1 MLTITARY
9 SCILLAPLPPS
20 TSFHTTRRPSYL
32 LELGKVVISTT
43 AECKRHPHL
52 LPFPLPPPA
61 NTDLHASWSLA
72 WGDQHHCRV
81 LETQPRP
88 LPGTPSP
95 RHRCSLE
102 LLSKVVLI
110 ITVRGTNVHFISHS
124 PLPSTPPPPLP
135 NTDLHASWGLAR
147 EWSASLQEAPC
158 PLPFTYPPPP
168 PSSSKHRPPCLLEL
182 GKGVLIITTRGTH
195 AHNTVV
201 LLPGSYTTC
210 LTAVFHLPKDLSFNV
225 IHT

>member
-1 MLTITARY
+1 MYTSYPTA
-9 SCILLAPLPPS
+9 PS
-20 TSFHTTRRPSYL
+20 
-32 LELGKVVISTT
+32 
-43 AECKRHPHL
+43 
-52 LPFPLPPPA
+52 PPP
-61 NTDLHASWSLA
+61 
-72 WGDQHHCRV
+72 
-81 LETQPRP
+81 P
-88 LPGTPSP
+88 
-95 RHRCSLE
+95 
-102 LLSKVVLI
+102 
-110 ITVRGTNVHFISHS
+110 
-124 PLPSTPPPPLP
+124 PPPPLQ

-158 PLPFTYPPPP
+158 PLPFTYPPP

-225 IHT
+225 IHTWKRKRQREKGSIEIKTKKWKLNHFIQIWDILQKFRMFPLLKW